1 MQVGV
6 AQLEQVCDPHGMW
19 PTIILRAVAQRVSL
33 LRRPAGIQTDVGEV
47 GWALG
52 VRRTAQWP
60 LGCSDGPMPIRVF
73 SRSDH
78 AAGLAILRQTFVRRR
93 YRWQFGG
100 KAGPGGASIFQSR
113 RDCPGAAA
121 RANPRMSVSAVMI
134 AASLGWAAMAIAAAL
149 LAEKETAP
157 HNGSRVVRAQGL
169 ARP

>member
-1 MQVGV
+1 
-6 AQLEQVCDPHGMW
+6 
-19 PTIILRAVAQRVSL
+19 
-33 LRRPAGIQTDVGEV
+33 
-47 GWALG
+47 
-52 VRRTAQWP
+52 
-60 LGCSDGPMPIRVF
+60 MPIRVF

-93 YRWQFGG
+93 YRWQFDASLGG
-100 KAGPGGASIFQSR
+100 KQQARGGASTFQSR
-113 RDCPGAAA
+113 RDYPGAAA